1 MRQKMEQI
9 SPLHFSITFKQ
20 TFRLEI
26 SLPFRVSMAAA
37 LLQATSLSQQREQS
51 FCPIMPKKD
60 TTQTEL
66 LPELTLLTLRLL
78 K

>member
-1 MRQKMEQI
+1 MEQI
-9 SPLHFSITFKQ
+9 SLLHLSITFTQ
-20 TFRLEI
+20 NFRLEI

-37 LLQATSLSQQREQS
+37 LLRATSLFQQQEQS
-51 FCPIMPKKD
+51 FCPIMQKKD

-78 K
+78 